1 MKQNAIGNGIIT
13 SIVVVCVG
21 VLLATTVH
29 AQPGFRGPD
38 GPRGGPRGMPGLRD
52 LDLSQTQN
60 DTIRGIVE
68 QNRETG
74 QGMGEQAGAAR
85 MALNEAVLS
94 ESFNESNVR
103 TLAGQLAALEA
114 DAAVQRAYVSSQI
127 WQVLTSDQKAEL
139 RELQADAMEQR
150 VEQRGEGRG
159 RRGRRR

>member
-1 MKQNAIGNGIIT
+1 MKQNATGKRIIT

-21 VLLATTVH
+21 VLLATAVH
-29 AQPGFRGPD
+29 AQSGFRGLD

-52 LDLSQTQN
+52 VDLSDTQH

-74 QGMGEQAGAAR
+74 QAMAEQVGTAR

-103 TLAGQLAALEA
+103 TLAGQLAAL
-114 DAAVQRAYVSSQI
+114 
-127 WQVLTSDQKAEL
+127 
-139 RELQADAMEQR
+139 
-150 VEQRGEGRG
+150 RG
-159 RRGRRR
+159 RRSGPTRIRELTGLASLDVRSERRAARAAG